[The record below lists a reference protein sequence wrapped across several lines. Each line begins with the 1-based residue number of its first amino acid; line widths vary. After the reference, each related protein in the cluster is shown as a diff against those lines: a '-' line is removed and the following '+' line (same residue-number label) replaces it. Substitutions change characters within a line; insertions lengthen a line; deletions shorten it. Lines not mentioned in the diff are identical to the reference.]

1 MLSFKNKGTENRLVV
16 WLFAGMLIGEVVL
29 AFAIVMLRS

>member
-1 MLSFKNKGTENRLVV
+1 MLSSGNPGSENKLVV

-29 AFAIVMLRS
+29 AFALVMLRA